1 MGILPA
7 WFKCTPCLQYL
18 KRPEEVI
25 RSPDAGVTV
34 VRYHVGAGDWTGSSG
49 GWRVGSAVKSTCY
62 SYREDSGSVP
72 GTHTFH
78 SRMWCPYIHSA
89 KYTLKIIIII
99 KWTGSSD
106 RVAMLLTRAIS
117 SAPDRTVFK
126 RTMSLGNGNHFMWEC
141 KEDSPIKL
149 W

>member
-7 WFKCTPCLQYL
+7 WFKCTPCMQYL

-25 RSPDAGVTV
+25 RFPDAGVTV
-34 VRYHVGAGDWTGSSG
+34 VRYHAGAGDWTGSSG
-49 GWRVGSAVKSTCY
+49 GWRVGSAV
-62 SYREDSGSVP
+62 VAH
-72 GTHTFH
+72 HTGRTQVQFPELTRFTAVCDAH
-78 SRMWCPYIHSA
+78 TYIQA
-89 KYTLKIIIII
+89 KYTLKKNKI

-106 RVAMLLTRAIS
+106 RVAVLLTRAIS
-117 SAPDRTVFK
+117 SAPDRTVLK
-126 RTMSLGNGNHFMWEC
+126 RTTFLGNGNHFMWEC